1 MGGLRGPPLGG
12 RILRGV
18 PGSFV
23 PGLPSLYSD
32 VVITS
37 RRGHQR
43 CCDVGRCQ
51 ALWWQWRQFPL
62 RVVFEPPLLFHLD
75 LLLPGGL
82 SKSQRGVSTSLVHS
96 SLSFTTHLHG
106 NWSQSVQW
114 GSLLPYDVV
123 ILLFQT
129 VDLQSFQEGGPG
141 FLVVLPGSTPFG
153 SLTASPMGLEGGL
166 TQPLHI
172 AGRGLCPREVCTVI
186 QLFFLE
192 DQFVV
197 PPLRLDPL
205 CIVIKVLEVVP
216 VHLLKEIIQ
225 EDGVP
230 QRVLLFYEMPPGSI
244 LLHVSSDGSGEGFSF
259 LCGNVLRYGDVIQ
272 VCLVGILFPSLSSK
286 ICRVPRAKV
295 TQLNWGSRGGS
306 TQRGECSTSKSRL
319 ALFLLK
325 SLSEM
330 RLAPSN
336 DLTLRVQSWSLFS
349 LRRGSL
355 TLGGEPSTTAYGS
368 GPVLQLL

>member
-12 RILRGV
+12 RILRGI

-32 VVITS
+32 EPPITS

-43 CCDVGRCQ
+43 CCDGGRHQ
-51 ALWWQWRQFPL
+51 APWWRWRQFPL

-82 SKSQRGVSTSLVHS
+82 SMSQRGVSTSLVRS

-106 NWSQSVQW
+106 NWPQSVQW
-114 GSLLPYDVV
+114 GSLLPPYDVF

-141 FLVVLPGSTPFG
+141 FLVVLPGSTLFG
-153 SLTASPMGLEGGL
+153 SLIASPMRSEGGL
-166 TQPLHI
+166 TRPLHI
-172 AGRGLCPREVCTVI
+172 AGRGLCPREVHTVI

-192 DQFVV
+192 DHFVA

-205 CIVIKVLEVVP
+205 CIVTKVLKAVP

-225 EDGVP
+225 EDRVL

-244 LLHVSSDGSGEGFSF
+244 PLDVSSDGSGEGFSF
-259 LCGNVLRYGDVIQ
+259 LCGDVLHYRDVIQ
-272 VCLVGILFPSLSSK
+272 VCPVGILFPSLSSK
-286 ICRVPRAKV
+286 ICQVPRAKV
-295 TQLNWGSRGGS
+295 TQLNRGSRGGS
-306 TQRGECSTSKSRL
+306 TERGECST
-319 ALFLLK
+319 
-325 SLSEM
+325 
-330 RLAPSN
+330 
-336 DLTLRVQSWSLFS
+336 LRS
-349 LRRGSL
+349 
-355 TLGGEPSTTAYGS
+355 
-368 GPVLQLL
+368 